1 MTTEIWLLPVFAHV
15 LLVFALLGLT
25 GSRRR
30 AAILRGEVKL
40 KDIALDNSAWPEPM
54 RKLANS
60 YDNQFQLPVLF
71 YAVMAF
77 YVITGLQDSRA
88 VVLAWGFV
96 LTRYLHSWIH
106 ATTNYVP
113 HRFLAFAAGVAILFG
128 LWAWLFVRLYI
139 TG

>member
-1 MTTEIWLLPVFAHV
+1 MTMETLLLPVFAHA
-15 LLVFALLGLT
+15 LLVFMLLLLT

-30 AAILRGEVKL
+30 AALIRGEVKL
-40 KDIALDNSAWPEPM
+40 KDIALDNSAWPEPL

-77 YVITGLQDSRA
+77 YLIADKADARA
-88 VVLAWGFV
+88 LTLAWAFV
-96 LTRYLHSWIH
+96 ATRIVHSWIH

-113 HRFLAFAAGVAILFG
+113 HRFLAFAGGVAMLIG
-128 LWAWLFVRLYI
+128 LWGWLFVRLYV

>member
-1 MTTEIWLLPVFAHV
+1 MTTQTWLLPVFAHV
-15 LLVFALLGLT
+15 LLVFALVGLT

-30 AAILRGEVKL
+30 AAIIRGEVRMQ
-40 KDIALDNSAWPEPM
+40 DIALDNAGRPEPL

-77 YVITGLQDSRA
+77 YPVAGLHDSRA
-88 VVLAWGFV
+88 VVLAWAFV
-96 LTRYLHSWIH
+96 ATRYVHSWIH

-113 HRFLAFAAGVAILFG
+113 HRFLAFSAGVAMLFG
-128 LWAWLFVRLYI
+128 LWGWLFVRLYV